1 VLASFTTSGY
11 LPSGHQQVNRAWMWV
26 GLLAVT
32 IAGWLYHL
40 TALPTSDGRLLW
52 HGVRDGQAM
61 LATLRYQLIR
71 VPSA

>member
-1 VLASFTTSGY
+1 
-11 LPSGHQQVNRAWMWV
+11 MWV